1 MEFPRRAG
9 PWRAQPSP
17 LTTTTTPPG
26 TIETLQ
32 AVVKREIDDIF
43 NTRYPQLSLEE
54 RGAFYDPAIEDIYK
68 EPDDPN
74 ETALACAARL
84 QKIVKDLESRLH
96 KHCVDNNLNDVVGGL
111 QEERQPGNDPGNDEN
126 GPRGEDVG
134 PRLRGRGTV

>member
-9 PWRAQPSP
+9 PWRAQPSS
-17 LTTTTTPPG
+17 LTTTTTAPG

-32 AVVKREIDDIF
+32 AVYKREIDEIF
-43 NTRYPQLSLEE
+43 EFKYPQLS
-54 RGAFYDPAIEDIYK
+54 RDDRIAFYDQAIEDLYK

-74 ETALACAARL
+74 ETALACTARL
-84 QKIVKDLESRLH
+84 QKVVKDFDSRLY

-126 GPRGEDVG
+126 GPRGEDIG